1 MSKNLE
7 FTLRRFVLAAP
18 EPIIAAAHTKA
29 CLIGGPRFGIQL
41 QGK

>member
-7 FTLRRFVLAAP
+7 FTLRRFVLAP

-29 CLIGGPRFGIQL
+29 CLVGGPRFGIQL